1 MIWCY
6 YCIIMEHQNILN
18 FLDNLPDQPSKFR
31 TKYWFE
37 KNDELRGPY
46 NTVPS
51 NRNEEVVF
59 KNREPFTV
67 CMSEID
73 NTKIRNAMNIDV
85 VMNMY
90 NLIEYREGYLQTSAN
105 MEIIF

>member
-6 YCIIMEHQNILN
+6 YCIIMEHQNILKL
-18 FLDNLPDQPSKFR
+18 LDNLPDQPSKFR

-37 KNDELRGPY
+37 QNDELRRPY

-73 NTKIRNAMNIDV
+73 NT
-85 VMNMY
+85 
-90 NLIEYREGYLQTSAN
+90 
-105 MEIIF
+105 